1 MSPTNPAILKRVEQV
16 IGWLRDCHV
25 CNGWAIDERGAERT
39 LRYFRRMAKGGRDN
53 MAEWGAVTDSLYHH
67 GQSLDWIM
75 DGNPVSLICKAAAR
89 SERVQELQ
97 TQ

>member
-53 MAEWGAVTDSLYHH
+53 MSQTAPSRVNMAPSLLQEDHYCSWLRWNNEWLLMVCWH
-67 GQSLDWIM
+67 GLSCL
-75 DGNPVSLICKAAAR
+75 
-89 SERVQELQ
+89 
-97 TQ
+97 